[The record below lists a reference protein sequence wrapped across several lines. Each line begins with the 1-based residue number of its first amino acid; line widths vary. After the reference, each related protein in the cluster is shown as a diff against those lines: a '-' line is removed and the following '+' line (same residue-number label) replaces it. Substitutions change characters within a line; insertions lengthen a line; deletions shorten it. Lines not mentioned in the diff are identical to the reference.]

1 MIDMLADGN
10 GWIAL
15 GMLLIILEMVLG
27 TAYALI
33 SFGIGSLITGGAI
46 KMSWLPTMVED
57 LLDESLVMGTLSLVT
72 LVAIRLIFNKKGS
85 EDINKY

>member
-27 TAYALI
+27 NAYALS
-33 SFGIGSLITGGAI
+33 SFGIGSRVTGGAI

>member
-27 TAYALI
+27 TAYALV
-33 SFGIGSLITGGAI
+33 SFGIGSLITGGTV

-57 LLDESLVMGTLSLVT
+57 LLDESLVMGMLSLVT